1 MSSTN
6 QMFLNEEERVFDE
19 QVDMEALRK
28 ILDNYDEISFK
39 NKLKMN
45 LNGVFKE
52 ITKDELFPKLKELY
66 IQKLKNTTVNVNFTN
81 TFQVGRFFGKETI
94 QMFPR
99 EVRQT
104 ICKNLYYDLD
114 IVNCQA
120 VIMEN
125 IISDVEELKCDNLKY
140 YNKNRTSCL
149 QYFQDNCKMSRDDAK
164 QMIIP
169 LLNGGKFNEKL
180 FKKDYPTVKIPSY
193 LKGLQTEV
201 LLFFDYLDNQDT
213 DEINRVKDYV
223 NFKAEEKEKLGKYF
237 SPQNSFIA
245 NYCQT
250 QECKILSHAIRFL
263 RNCGVQVS
271 TPFFDGCHIYQ
282 SSFPS
287 DEEGQRRL
295 LRDLEEDILDK
306 LNFSIHFKLKEMD
319 EALDISNLSIKEENS
334 VFYLSESDFDL
345 DNMVHEFT
353 HYNLAKIF
361 YKFYPDS
368 YLYNEKV
375 WYERNEKNIWKKRDD
390 EPLSIRKNIHSFF
403 EFKINQKIKMI
414 KNETDK
420 EDKDSQKRSK
430 EALKVVNKCL
440 TTLGN
445 SSFKDGI
452 IKELRGFYNKPDIFE
467 KLDQNIHIFPFDD
480 GCLDLTTKEISF
492 RPIRVDDYVSL
503 TCGYNYPKKCDADI
517 KNTVLSTFLKMFK
530 EQTDLDY
537 ALATIAS
544 CLRGCNYF
552 EKFFNFVGTGR
563 NGKSLFFDACEK
575 VFQNFWGVIPIEW
588 FYTYS
593 SKDSS
598 KGSAEMDRI
607 VLSRVFYAT
616 EGETGNGERL
626 AIDKV
631 KRMTGGDK
639 ISYRAVYGRKQ
650 NTFTP
655 KGTLFFN
662 TNKIL
667 EVKTK
672 VKEEVAFVERFVC
685 HKFPYT
691 FKAGVE
697 TEEGLIKK
705 ADPKLKDEFKRN
717 DKYRDA
723 LLHILVEY
731 YRTHIFGKDALTPP
745 QSVLDATN
753 AFLKEE
759 ESLIQNFLTENK
771 YAIGSEGDG
780 VSMDLY
786 QQFLEAVE
794 KTDKDISRQTWN
806 SFMVK
811 LGYVGKNYSNIWNY
825 IIKCSKQSEEPPVN
839 DTQSEEPPV
848 NGVQSGKPPM

>member
-1 MSSTN
+1 MSAN
-6 QMFLNEEERVFDE
+6 NEIFLNEEERVFDE
-19 QVDMEALRK
+19 QIDMDALRK
-28 ILDNYDEISFK
+28 ILDNYDKIAFK

-45 LNGVFKE
+45 LNGYFQE

-66 IQKLKNTTVNVNFTN
+66 IQKLKSTNVSVNFTN
-81 TFQVGRFFGKETI
+81 AFEVGRFFGKETI
-94 QMFPR
+94 QMYPR

-104 ICKNLYYDLD
+104 ICKDIYYDLD

-125 IISDVEELKCDNLKY
+125 IISKIKELKCDNLTY
-140 YNKNRTSCL
+140 YNNNRTSCL
-149 QYFQDNCKMSRDDAK
+149 QYFQDKCKMTRDEAK
-164 QMIIP
+164 QIFVAI
-169 LLNGGKFNEKL
+169 LNGGKRDAVW
-180 FKKDYPTVKIPSY
+180 FKKNYPTVQIPAY
-193 LKGLQTEV
+193 LKGLHIEI
-201 LLFFDYLDNQDT
+201 LLFFDYLNSEDS
-213 DEINRVKDYV
+213 DEINRVK
-223 NFKAEEKEKLGKYF
+223 NFIIEKNECKESRGIEVH
-237 SPQNSFIA
+237 SDVGSFIA

-263 RNCGVQVS
+263 RKRGVKVS

-287 DEEGQRRL
+287 DEEGQK
-295 LRDLEEDILDK
+295 DILKELEDDIFDK
-306 LNFSIHFKLKEMD
+306 LHFRVNFKLKEMD
-319 EALDISNLSIKEENS
+319 EALDISKFLIKEENS
-334 VFYLSESDFDL
+334 ALYTSQKDNFDL
-345 DNMVHEFT
+345 NNMISEFT
-353 HYNLAKIF
+353 HFNLAKIF
-361 YKFYPDS
+361 YKYYPDS
-368 YLYNEKV
+368 YLYTDKV
-375 WYERNEKNIWKKRDD
+375 WFERNEKNIWKKRDD
-390 EPLSIRKNIHSFF
+390 EPLSIRNNIHYFF
-403 EFKINQKIKMI
+403 ESKIQELFKKG
-414 KNETDK
+414 DK
-420 EDKDSQKRSK
+420 EENR
-430 EALKVVNKCL
+430 KVSKCL
-440 TTLGN
+440 NSLGN

-452 IKELRGFYNKPDIFE
+452 IKELRGFYNKPEIYE
-467 KLDQNIHIFPFDD
+467 KLDQNIYIFPFDN

-492 RPIRVDDYVSL
+492 RPIRVNDYVSL
-503 TCGYNYPKKCDADI
+503 TCGYNYPEQCDEEI
-517 KNTVLSTFLKMFK
+517 KQIVLSTFRKMFK
-530 EQTDLDY
+530 EQNDLDY

-544 CLRGCNYF
+544 CLRGCNYY

-593 SKDSS
+593 CKDSS

-616 EGETGNGERL
+616 EGESINGEKL
-626 AIDKV
+626 AVDKV

-685 HKFPYT
+685 HKFPFT
-691 FKAGVE
+691 FKSNIDKEDGM
-697 TEEGLIKK
+697 IKR

-753 AFLKEE
+753 CFLKEE
-759 ESLIQNFLTENK
+759 ENLI
-771 YAIGSEGDG
+771 
-780 VSMDLY
+780 
-786 QQFLEAVE
+786 QQFLSDNNYSICENGDGEAIDVYHEFLQAVE
-794 KTDKDISRQTWN
+794 KTEKDISRQTWN
-806 SFMVK
+806 NSMIHM
-811 LGYVGKNYSNIWNY
+811 GYVGKNYHNVWHFHMKFPKHMYLERNI
-825 IIKCSKQSEEPPVN
+825 S
-839 DTQSEEPPV
+839 
-848 NGVQSGKPPM
+848 QSGKPPM

>member
-1 MSSTN
+1 MDATN
-6 QMFLNEEERVFDE
+6 QIFLNEEERVFDE

-28 ILDNYDEISFK
+28 ILDNYDQIAFK

-45 LNGVFKE
+45 LNGYFKE

-66 IQKLKNTTVNVNFTN
+66 IQKLKNTSVDVNFTN
-81 TFQVGRFFGKETI
+81 AFQVGRFFGKSTI

-114 IVNCQA
+114 IINCQA

-125 IISDVEELKCDNLKY
+125 IISDVEELKCDNLEY
-140 YNKNRTSCL
+140 YNRNRTSCL
-149 QYFQDNCKMSRDDAK
+149 QHFQDNCKMSRDEAK
-164 QMIIP
+164 QIFVAV
-169 LLNGGKFNEKL
+169 LNGGKRDERW
-180 FKKDYPTVKIPSY
+180 FKKNYPTVQIPSY
-193 LKGLQTEV
+193 LKGLHTEV
-201 LLFFDYLDNQDT
+201 LLFFDYLNNEDN
-213 DEINRVKDYV
+213 DELDRVKEYV
-223 NFKAEEKEKLGKYF
+223 VQKNSDKESRGFEVHSDVGSL
-237 SPQNSFIA
+237 IA

-263 RNCGVQVS
+263 RNRGVQVS

-287 DEEGQRRL
+287 DEEGQIRL
-295 LRDLEEDILDK
+295 LRDLEEDILQK
-306 LNFSIHFKLKEMD
+306 LNFRISFKLKEMD

-334 VFYLSESDFDL
+334 ALYTSERDNFDL
-345 DNMVHEFT
+345 ENMVHEFT
-353 HYNLAKIF
+353 HFNLAKIF
-361 YKFYPDS
+361 YKYYPDS
-368 YLYNEKV
+368 YLYSEKV

-390 EPLSIRKNIHSFF
+390 EPLSIRKNIHAFF
-403 EFKINQKIKMI
+403 ESKINQKIKMLQ
-414 KNETDK
+414 NESDK
-420 EDKDSQKRSK
+420 PSK
-430 EALKVVNKCL
+430 EALKSVSKCL

-445 SSFKDGI
+445 SSFKDGV
-452 IKELRGFYNKPDIFE
+452 IKELRGFYNKPDIYE

-480 GCLDLTTKEISF
+480 GCLDLTTSEISF

-503 TCGYNYPKKCDADI
+503 TCGYNYPKECDGDI
-517 KNTVLSTFLKMFK
+517 KATVLSTFRKMFK
-530 EQTDLDY
+530 EDSDLDY

-544 CLRGCNYF
+544 CLRGSNYF

-691 FKAGVE
+691 FKAGVQK
-697 TEEGLIKK
+697 EEGLVKK

-723 LLHILVEY
+723 LLHILVDY
-731 YRTHIFGKDALTPP
+731 YRKEIFGKDALTPP

-759 ESLIQNFLTENK
+759 ETLIQNFLTENN
-771 YAIGSEGDG
+771 YSIGSEGDG
-780 VSMDLY
+780 EPMDLY
-786 QQFLEAVE
+786 QEFLEAVE

-811 LGYVGKNYSNIWNY
+811 IGYEGKNHSNVWNY
-825 IIKCSKQSEEPPVN
+825 IIKCPKQRLL
-839 DTQSEEPPV
+839 DT
-848 NGVQSGKPPM
+848 QSGKPPM